1 VASRRARQWA
11 GLQQTDRKLRVGET
25 LIANRV
31 AGTLRRMHAWRGH
44 AFGPPESLVYEEV
57 PDAPLPAGAMRIAVA
72 ASAVNFPDILF
83 VAGTYQVKP
92 TPPFVPGF
100 EIAGVVVESRAEG
113 FPVGARVASTLD
125 GSGGYATHA
134 IAYPFNT
141 FLVPESMTD
150 EHAAALTIT
159 YQTGWF
165 ALHRR
170 VQLRAGQTVL
180 VHAGAGG
187 VGSAAIQ
194 LAKAAGAK
202 VIATAGGPDKVA
214 VCLALGAD
222 VAVDY
227 KNDDF
232 VAAVKKETGG
242 RGADVVFDP
251 VGGDVFD
258 KSTKC
263 IAFEGNIVVIG
274 FTSGRVPEARA
285 NHLLVKNYGVLGLH
299 WGAYNLH
306 DPQSVHAAQAA
317 LYALYTS
324 GAIRPLVSEVR
335 PLAEA
340 RDAMKAVAS
349 RSTTGKIVLRP

>member
-1 VASRRARQWA
+1 
-11 GLQQTDRKLRVGET
+11 
-25 LIANRV
+25 
-31 AGTLRRMHAWRGH
+31 MHAWRGH
-44 AFGPPESLVYEEV
+44 GYGPPESLVFEEV
-57 PDAPLPAGAMRIAVA
+57 PDLPLPAGAMRIAVR

-100 EIAGVVVESRAEG
+100 EIAGEVIESRAEG
-113 FPVGARVASTLD
+113 FPVGSRVASTLD

-141 FLVPESMTD
+141 FLIPEQMSD

-194 LAKAAGAK
+194 LAKAAGAR
-202 VIATAGGPDKVA
+202 VIATAGGADKAA
-214 VCLALGAD
+214 VCLTLGAD

-227 KNDDF
+227 KTDDF
-232 VAAVKKETGG
+232 VAVVKKETAG
-242 RGADVVFDP
+242 RGADVIFDP

-306 DPQSVHAAQAA
+306 DPKAIHAAQHE
-317 LYALYTS
+317 LYRLYVE
-324 GAIRPLVSEVR
+324 GAIRPLVSDIR
-335 PLAEA
+335 PLSAA
-340 RDAMKAVAS
+340 AQAMLAVAG
-349 RSTTGKIVLRP
+349 RATTGKIVLRP